1 MSHAKRETEAT
12 PANAPDLDEDT
23 IEEIRRIVR
32 KHIVATMIQEDE
44 YGNWTI
50 DMVTGDDSDE

>member
-1 MSHAKRETEAT
+1 MSHAKRDNEAT
-12 PANAPDLDEDT
+12 PANATELDDET
-23 IEEIRRIVR
+23 IEEIRQIVR

-50 DMVTGDDSDE
+50 DMVTGDDE